1 MKNIKFIL
9 IACCAT
15 PFGLLPLSWSQ
26 EIGRYLGRLMITVNK
41 KRRHIALCNLKAC
54 FPEQTEAQHQLLLN
68 KVVAE
73 AGKWFMESAYV
84 WFRRPD
90 YLVQR
95 TFVKNPQVLKAAFE
109 KGRGVVIVLPHLGN
123 WEILNFYVPQNY
135 PFGAMYKPIKSN
147 LMEDII
153 FKGRSR
159 VGTSMFSANTQGV
172 RKAFKHLRN
181 GNVLASLSD
190 HLPSAKAGVYAPFF
204 GINAYTGKLT
214 HALIKHN
221 QSEVLMATVLR
232 KSKGQGFEIE
242 FHAVDQMDTQDSIE
256 AASNVN
262 NAIEKVI
269 RRTPEQYQWFYKRFS
284 GQPDGIKTIYQQG
297 N

>member
-15 PFGLLPLSWSQ
+15 SFGLLPLSWSQ

-109 KGRGVVIVLPHLGN
+109 KGRGLL
-123 WEILNFYVPQNY
+123 LYC
-135 PFGAMYKPIKSN
+135 
-147 LMEDII
+147 
-153 FKGRSR
+153 
-159 VGTSMFSANTQGV
+159 
-172 RKAFKHLRN
+172 
-181 GNVLASLSD
+181 
-190 HLPSAKAGVYAPFF
+190 
-204 GINAYTGKLT
+204 
-214 HALIKHN
+214 
-221 QSEVLMATVLR
+221 
-232 KSKGQGFEIE
+232 
-242 FHAVDQMDTQDSIE
+242 
-256 AASNVN
+256 
-262 NAIEKVI
+262 
-269 RRTPEQYQWFYKRFS
+269 RT
-284 GQPDGIKTIYQQG
+284 
-297 N
+297 